1 MKELARFQ
9 LLADYAGKARIDSH
23 IHKAGHLEG
32 TEQIIDHL
40 NLHDIDVGFLI
51 PSALKEG
58 KGSRKE
64 DLPGPLKW
72 WIGGWGNSRVGHL
85 VSDYLIRPGAKGMFV
100 QEPDN
105 KGVIASAEDNPRR
118 LMAWVWVN
126 PQGEIQEALD
136 ETNDF
141 LKHPNVVGAKLHFWI
156 FPTGITNPT
165 VMDIADIAQK
175 AKKPILIDVGVNR
188 GNMKDFDHFAKTH
201 NTTPIIAAHL
211 GSFLPDVLRAALDND
226 NVYLD
231 MSGYPVTGE
240 NLKKILRLISADKI
254 IFGSDEPGGISGS
267 FVSQLQALHG
277 ARVTPR
283 QRDLILTG
291 NITRIVPKAAVLL
304 EKRNS

>member
-1 MKELARFQ
+1 MRELERFQ
-9 LLADYAGKARIDSH
+9 LLAEYTGKARIDSH
-23 IHKAGHLEG
+23 IHKAGYLEG

-40 NLHDIDVGFLI
+40 NTHDIDVGFLI
-51 PSALKEG
+51 PSALKKG

-72 WIGGWGNSRVGHL
+72 WIGGWGNSGVGHL
-85 VSDYLIRPGAKGMFV
+85 VSDYLIRPAAKGMFV
-100 QEPDN
+100 KELDN

-126 PQGEIQEALD
+126 PQGEIQKTLD
-136 ETNDF
+136 ETSDF

-188 GNMKDFDHFAKTH
+188 GNMKDFDQFAKTH
-201 NTTPIIAAHL
+201 NTIPIIAAHL

-240 NLKKILRLISADKI
+240 NLKKILKLISADKI

-291 NITRIVPKAAVLL
+291 NITRIVPRAAVLL
-304 EKRNS
+304 EKRKS